1 MAGMLA
7 GVECARRRRFHRSG
21 IDHFSGEIRRPSF
34 CLYPSNHEGS
44 ASFATVA
51 SQRIIQSEAYDDD
64 EKLEDSAR
72 EAKER
77 LDERLGLQRKSFDS
91 KRSRETETQLMNS
104 SAPSNKDGAKSSRLG
119 KLKAMK
125 LKRWLS
131 AQ

>member
-21 IDHFSGEIRRPSF
+21 IDNFSGEIRRPSF

-44 ASFATVA
+44 PSFATVA
-51 SQRIIQSEAYDDD
+51 SQVNHLKSEAYDED

-77 LDERLGLQRKSFDS
+77 LDERLRFQRKSFDT
-91 KRSRETETQLMNS
+91 KRCRELIQ
-104 SAPSNKDGAKSSRLG
+104 PKQG
-119 KLKAMK
+119 
-125 LKRWLS
+125 
-131 AQ
+131 